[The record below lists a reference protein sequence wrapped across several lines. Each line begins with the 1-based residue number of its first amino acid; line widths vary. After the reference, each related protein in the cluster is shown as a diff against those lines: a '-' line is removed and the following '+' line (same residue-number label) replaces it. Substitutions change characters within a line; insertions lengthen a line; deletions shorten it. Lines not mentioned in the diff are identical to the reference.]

1 MHVHPPTHAHRILS
15 VSPWISLIHPLKKN
29 DPNTSRIHAPSTI
42 HHPPCVT
49 PSQSLPLESPPRPTT
64 TPLQIP
70 GASSNNQPLTPLPI
84 NTQHLNSQAAT
95 RRPPSPRLPLLRC
108 CDDAAIC
115 GDRVATTTND
125 ERRTTNGER
134 RTTNDEPRTNERRCC
149 CDEYRTATM
158 VTVTNVGWR
167 LSIVGCRTNVAV
179 DTATTATV
187 IVNVH

>member
-49 PSQSLPLESPPRPTT
+49 PSQSLPPGIPTT
-64 TPLQIP
+64 TDNHTSTDPRGFFQ
-70 GASSNNQPLTPLPI
+70 QPTPYPLPI

-134 RTTNDEPRTNERRCC
+134 RTTNDELQRCTEICTYYVRRTF
-149 CDEYRTATM
+149 
-158 VTVTNVGWR
+158 TVH
-167 LSIVGCRTNVAV
+167 LPM
-179 DTATTATV
+179 DL
-187 IVNVH
+187 